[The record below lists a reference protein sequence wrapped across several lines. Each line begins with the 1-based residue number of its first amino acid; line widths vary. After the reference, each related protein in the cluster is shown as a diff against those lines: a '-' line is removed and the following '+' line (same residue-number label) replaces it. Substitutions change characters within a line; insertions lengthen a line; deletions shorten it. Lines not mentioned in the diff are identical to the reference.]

1 MSTKGAGDTT
11 LDFMLEFH
19 DMEVDRE
26 SNLTPNQLLDPTAH
40 GIPFFVSFVLFVVS
54 ALHNLASNKPNL
66 EGTIHSQ

>member
-1 MSTKGAGDTT
+1 MSTKGAGNTT

-26 SNLTPNQLLDPTAH
+26 SNLTPNKLLDPTAH

-54 ALHNLASNKPNL
+54 SL
-66 EGTIHSQ
+66 